1 MKSVEGILS
10 KKRLLE
16 HFYSKHPTRSYGNII
31 IQLIDLYDPKNHKR
45 PKDFFKN
52 FQITTLHTHVLNNMF

>member
-16 HFYSKHPTRSYGNII
+16 HFYSKHHTRSYRNII

-45 PKDFFKN
+45 PKDFF
-52 FQITTLHTHVLNNMF
+52 